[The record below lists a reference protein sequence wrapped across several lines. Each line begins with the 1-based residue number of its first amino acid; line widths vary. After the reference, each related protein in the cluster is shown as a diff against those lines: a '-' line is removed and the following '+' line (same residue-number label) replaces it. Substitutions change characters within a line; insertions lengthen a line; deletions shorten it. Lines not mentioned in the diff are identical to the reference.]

1 MQQKEANITRL
12 GYSKKEASKET
23 SLSIRMLDYYIS
35 LGVLKAHNYGSRVII
50 SGKSLQRFMEHG
62 PIPYPTKEVIRHDQS
77 A

>member
-50 SGKSLQRFMEHG
+50 DGKSLQRFMEHG
-62 PIPYPTKEVIRHDQS
+62 PIPYKSKDVIYHDRS